1 MPATVNTAIIQEE
14 TKVAI
19 NAVKQDE
26 NTKMTKKSETL
37 KRLLKYLLNYKGYIV
52 GVLFTMGLSIAITL
66 VNPLIIER
74 AINVHV
80 AEKNTDSLIS
90 ISILAIILSI
100 CLVFLVKLRMY
111 LMALMSNDVLVKIRL
126 QLYEHLQTLGLKFF
140 DSRPAGKIIARVMG
154 DVDSL
159 KGVLSDTVTTL
170 FPQMA
175 TLIAVLVIMFVKN
188 PILAAACLITFP
200 LLTFG
205 LLYIQTRCRVLWHV
219 HRKKSSNLTGFIH
232 EDIAGIRVIQSFA
245 AENETMDTMDRMNM
259 ENHDTFR
266 DAVRTND
273 AFGPVIE
280 FCSGIATICLYYAG
294 VKLVGTDAAPVGTLL
309 AFVTYSSM
317 VWNPIM
323 QLGSLYNQF
332 VRNIAGAERIF
343 EILDTKPEVV
353 DSKDAETLPDVKGE
367 VEFKDVSFSYD
378 NVKGV
383 LENVSFKVRPGETI
397 ALVGPTGAGKSTI
410 ANLVCRF
417 YDVQKGQVLI
427 DGHDVSKVTVESLR
441 AQMGVMTQ
449 DNFLFTGTIKE
460 NIRYGRLDATDE
472 EIEAAAKAVHAH
484 DFIMK
489 MKDGYNTELSERGAG
504 LSAGEKQLIAFART
518 MVSAPRILIL
528 DEATSSID
536 TKTEI
541 LVQEGISAL
550 LKGRT
555 SFVIAHRLSTIRNAD
570 RIFVVN
576 HGRITESG
584 NHDELMKKKGE
595 YYSLYTA
602 QI

>member
-1 MPATVNTAIIQEE
+1 MDSINTVR
-14 TKVAI
+14 
-19 NAVKQDE
+19 QDE
-26 NTKMTKKSETL
+26 NTRMTKKSETL
-37 KRLLKYLLNYKGYIV
+37 IRLLKYLLNYRGLIV
-52 GVLFTMGLSIAITL
+52 AVLFTMAVSIAITL
-66 VNPLIIER
+66 INPLLAER
-74 AINVHV
+74 AINVHI
-80 AEKNTDSLIS
+80 KDGNMRSLVS
-90 ISILAIILSI
+90 LSVLAIILNVA
-100 CLVFLVKLRMY
+100 LALFTRLRMY
-111 LMALMSNDVLVKIRL
+111 LMALMSNDVLIKIRL
-126 QLYEHLQTLGLKFF
+126 QLYEHLQKLGLKFF

-154 DVDSL
+154 DVNSL

-170 FPQMA
+170 LPQFL
-175 TLIAVLVIMFVKN
+175 TLAAVMFIMFSKN
-188 PILAAACLITFP
+188 AILATACLISFP

-205 LLYIQTRCRVLWHV
+205 LLYIQNRCRELWHV
-219 HRKKSSNLTGFIH
+219 HRKKSSNLSGFIH

-245 AENETMDTMDRMNM
+245 AEDETNATLDVMNR
-259 ENHDTFR
+259 ENHDTFKY
-266 DAVRTND
+266 AVRIND

-280 FCSGIATICLYYAG
+280 FCSGVATICLYYAG
-294 VKLVGTDAAPVGTLL
+294 VKLSGTEPAPVGTLL
-309 AFVTYSSM
+309 AFVTYASM

-323 QLGSLYNQF
+323 QLGNLYNQF

-343 EILDTKPEVV
+343 EILDTEPEII
-353 DSKDAETLPDVKGE
+353 DAKDAKELPEIRGE
-367 VEFKDVSFSYD
+367 VEFRNVSFSYD
-378 NVKGV
+378 NVKEV

-417 YDVQKGQVLI
+417 YDVQKGEVLI
-427 DGHDVSKVTVESLR
+427 DGMNISSVTIASLR

-460 NIRYGRLDATDE
+460 NIRYGKLDATDE

-484 DFIMK
+484 EFIMK
-489 MKDGYNTELSERGAG
+489 MKDGYDTELSERGAG

-518 MVSAPRILIL
+518 MVSSPKILIL

-536 TKTEI
+536 TQTEI
-541 LVQEGISAL
+541 LVQQGIGEL

-576 HGRITESG
+576 NGGIAESG
-584 NHDELMKKKGE
+584 THDELMQKKGE
-595 YYSLYTA
+595 YYELYTA
-602 QI
+602 QM

>member
-1 MPATVNTAIIQEE
+1 MDSINTVR
-14 TKVAI
+14 
-19 NAVKQDE
+19 QDE
-26 NTKMTKKSETL
+26 NTRMTKKSETL
-37 KRLLKYLLNYKGYIV
+37 IRLLKYLVNYKGLIV

-66 VNPLIIER
+66 INPLIAER
-74 AINVHV
+74 AINVHI
-80 AEKNTDSLIS
+80 KNRDMQSLVS
-90 ISILAIILSI
+90 ISVLAIVLNVA
-100 CLVFLVKLRMY
+100 LALLTRLRMY
-111 LMALMSNDVLVKIRL
+111 LMALMSNDVLIKIRL
-126 QLYEHLQTLGLKFF
+126 QLYEHLQKLGLKFF

-154 DVDSL
+154 DVNSL

-170 FPQMA
+170 LPQFL
-175 TLIAVLVIMFVKN
+175 TLAAVMFIMFSKN
-188 PILAAACLITFP
+188 VILAVACLISFP

-205 LLYIQTRCRVLWHV
+205 LLYIQNRCRELWHV
-219 HRKKSSNLTGFIH
+219 HRKKSSNLSGFIH

-245 AENETMDTMDRMNM
+245 AEEETNETLDTMNR
-259 ENHDTFR
+259 ENHDTFKY
-266 DAVRTND
+266 AVRIND

-294 VKLVGTDAAPVGTLL
+294 VKLSGAEPAPVGTLL

-323 QLGSLYNQF
+323 QLGNLYNQF

-343 EILDTKPEVV
+343 EILDTEPEIT
-353 DSKDAETLPDVKGE
+353 DASDAKELPEIQGE
-367 VEFKDVSFSYD
+367 VEFRNVSFSYD
-378 NVKGV
+378 NVKEV
-383 LENVSFKVRPGETI
+383 LEDVSFKVKPGETI

-417 YDVQKGQVLI
+417 YDVQKGEVLI
-427 DGHDVSKVTVESLR
+427 DGINISSVTTASLR

-460 NIRYGRLDATDE
+460 NIRYGKLDATDE
-472 EIEAAAKAVHAH
+472 EIVAAAKAVHAH
-484 DFIMK
+484 EFIVK
-489 MKDGYNTELSERGAG
+489 MKDGYDTELSERGAG

-518 MVSAPRILIL
+518 MVSSPKILIL

-536 TKTEI
+536 TQTEI
-541 LVQEGISAL
+541 LVQQGIGEL

-576 HGRITESG
+576 NGGIAESG
-584 NHDELMKKKGE
+584 THDELMQKKGE
-595 YYSLYTA
+595 YYALYTA
-602 QI
+602 

>member
-1 MPATVNTAIIQEE
+1 MSV
-14 TKVAI
+14 

-26 NTKMTKKSETL
+26 NTKMASKTATL
-37 KRLLKYLLNYKGYIV
+37 KRLLKYLLGYKALIA
-52 GVLFTMGLSIAITL
+52 GVLLTMGLSIAITL
-66 VNPLIIER
+66 VNPLIVER

-80 AEKNTDSLIS
+80 AEKNTEYLIS
-90 ISILAIILSI
+90 LAGLAVILNVVLI
-100 CLVFLVKLRMY
+100 FLVKLRMY
-111 LMALMSNDVLVKIRL
+111 LMALMSNDVLIKIRL
-126 QLYEHLQTLGLKFF
+126 ELYEHIQTLGLKFF

-170 FPQMA
+170 FPQA
-175 TLIAVLVIMFVKN
+175 LTLIAVLVIMFLKN
-188 PILAAACLITFP
+188 PVLAVACLISFP
-200 LLTFG
+200 VLTVG
-205 LLYIQTRCRVLWHV
+205 LLYIQNRCRVLWHQ

-232 EDIAGIRVIQSFA
+232 EDIAGIRIIQSFA
-245 AENETMDTMDRMNM
+245 AEDETARTMEEMNNANM
-259 ENHDTFR
+259 TSFR
-266 DAVRTND
+266 DAVRIND

-280 FCSGIATICLYYAG
+280 FSSGLATICLYYAG
-294 VKLVGTDAAPVGTLL
+294 IKIVGVEAAPVGTIL

-317 VWNPIM
+317 VWDPIS

-343 EILDTKPEVV
+343 EILDTEPEVT
-353 DSKDAETLPDVKGE
+353 DSEGAEELPDIEGA
-367 VEFKDVSFSYD
+367 VEFKNVTFSYD
-378 NVKGV
+378 DVKGV
-383 LENVSFKVRPGETI
+383 LEDVSFTVKPGETI

-417 YDVQKGQVLI
+417 YDVKQGQVLI
-427 DGHDVSKVTVESLR
+427 DGHDVSKVTIESLR
-441 AQMGVMTQ
+441 ARMGVMTQ
-449 DNFLFTGTIKE
+449 DNFLFTGTIKD
-460 NIRYGRLDATDE
+460 NIRYGKLDATDE
-472 EIEAAAKAVHAH
+472 EVEAAAKAVHAH

-518 MVSAPRILIL
+518 MISSPRILIL

-541 LVQEGISAL
+541 MVQEGISEL

-570 RIFVVN
+570 RIFVVDKGTIVEQGS
-576 HGRITESG
+576 HE
-584 NHDELMKKKGE
+584 ELMKKKGE
-595 YYSLYTA
+595 YYNLYTA
-602 QI
+602 QL